1 MIGGSR
7 RSSQRTSLGEL
18 STRSDEF
25 RTRWASHN
33 VRFHRTGFKD
43 INHRIVG
50 DLHLRFEVMDMP
62 ADLACHLW
70 CTAQSPVSS
79 QDGFNL
85 NASWAATL
93 DQHEQAEKAGAT
105 DDL

>member
-1 MIGGSR
+1 MASVGSMIGGSH

-18 STRSDEF
+18 STRSDKF

-50 DLHLRFEVMDMP
+50 DLHLTFEAMDMP
-62 ADLACHLW
+62 ADPGLSLMLY
-70 CTAQSPVSS
+70 S
-79 QDGFNL
+79 
-85 NASWAATL
+85 
-93 DQHEQAEKAGAT
+93 AEPG
-105 DDL
+105 